1 MTDVISSRIDR
12 YELYERIGTGGM
24 ARVYRA
30 KDLNLDRIV
39 AIKILHDHLADDPT
53 FKERF
58 EREARFV
65 AALNHPNIVQIFD
78 FNAIERDGFP
88 IYYMVMPFIAGR
100 SLRDVIE
107 DVESRGERLSYDR
120 IMRLM
125 LDVTDAL
132 SYAHAAGV
140 VHRDVKPAN
149 ILIDTE
155 GKAVLTDFGIARM
168 AQGNSSRLTQD
179 GMSTGTPAYMS
190 PEQVSGQPG
199 DARSDLYSLGC
210 IFFELLAARAPYDD
224 EGGASL
230 MLKHL
235 QAPIPLISNYLD
247 KPDANLDAFIRKA
260 LAKDPEER
268 FQTAKEFSRAL
279 REVYA
284 GKDPTQTNAMPAVTL
299 TTRTL
304 PQVTTP
310 TAEASSPKQS
320 RSPLIAGGMAVVVI
334 VAAII
339 VTTVMLT
346 RTQSLVTPTATAIPP
361 LPTIAAFD
369 PGSLNALMFTS
380 DFSAK
385 DSTRDDWP
393 QDNVGGFL
401 REITPEGLYHLRSE
415 RVSTASTSLFD
426 TQYAYGSVS
435 IAMSGTLQGESNPSG
450 AFGIAF
456 RYQDQDHYNVF
467 AVDGLGRFSI
477 WVRDDGVW
485 HELRNQKEN
494 WTPNAAIKPLGGK
507 NQLRVDILG
516 DKITGI
522 VNGRQV
528 ALVQDKTFSS
538 GNVGIYV
545 ATDTSGI
552 TDALIDQYQVFPVS
566 PPSMTGTTG
575 Q

>member
-1 MTDVISSRIDR
+1 MTDAISTRIDR
-12 YELYERIGTGGM
+12 YQLYERIGTGGM

-30 KDLNLDRIV
+30 KDLNLDRVV

-65 AALNHPNIVQIFD
+65 AALNHPNIVQVYD
-78 FNAIERDGFP
+78 FSAIERDGFP

-107 DVESRGERLSYDR
+107 DVENRGERLKLDR
-120 IMRLM
+120 VMRIM

-132 SYAHAAGV
+132 AYAHAAGMA
-140 VHRDVKPAN
+140 HRDVKPAN
-149 ILIDTE
+149 ILIDTD

-168 AQGNSSRLTQD
+168 VQSSSRLTQD

-199 DARSDLYSLGC
+199 DARSDLYSLGG
-210 IFFELLAARAPYDD
+210 IFFELLAGRAPYDD
-224 EGGASL
+224 DGGASL

-235 QAPIPLISNYLD
+235 QAPVPTISQYLD
-247 KPDANLDAFIRKA
+247 RPDPNLDAFIHKA
-260 LAKDPEER
+260 LAKDPDDR
-268 FQTAKEFSRAL
+268 FQTAKEFSKAL
-279 REVYA
+279 RDVYA
-284 GKDPTQTNAMPAVTL
+284 GRDPTQTNAMPALARPTETL
-299 TTRTL
+299 
-304 PQVTTP
+304 TTP
-310 TAEASSPKQS
+310 TAPASAAPLNS
-320 RSPLIAGGMAVVVI
+320 RLPIIAAGAAAVVVVI
-334 VAAII
+334 LAAAL
-339 VTTVMLT
+339 TLT
-346 RTQSLVTPTATAIPP
+346 RPPAAVTPTASAIPP

-369 PGSLNALMFTS
+369 SGRLNTLLFSS

-385 DSTRDDWP
+385 DPYRDDWP

-401 REITPEGLYHLRSE
+401 REITPDGFYHLRSQ
-415 RVSTASTSLFD
+415 RASTASTSLFNPK
-426 TQYAYGSVS
+426 YGYGSVS
-435 IAMSGTLQGESNPSG
+435 ISMEGALQSASNPAG

-477 WVRDDGVW
+477 WVRDNGVW
-485 HELRNQKEN
+485 RELRNQAEN
-494 WTPNAAIKPLGGK
+494 WTQNDAIKPLGSQ

-516 DKITGI
+516 NKITGI

-528 ALVQDKTFSS
+528 ALVQDSTFLS
-538 GNVGIYV
+538 GNVGIYL
-545 ATDTSGI
+545 ATDASGI
-552 TDALIDQYQVFPVS
+552 TDARIDQYQVFPVS
-566 PPSMTGTTG
+566 PPSMTGG
-575 Q
+575 